1 MVIRY
6 SLLCLYLK
14 VRSKKSRLFRKTD
27 YDMTTGIIKGVVA
40 IATEDIIF
48 LPICSDFFRGK

>member
-1 MVIRY
+1 
-6 SLLCLYLK
+6 
-14 VRSKKSRLFRKTD
+14 
-27 YDMTTGIIKGVVA
+27 MTTGIIKGVVA